1 MLYLVATP
9 IGNLGD
15 ITVRGLEILKSVDMI
30 ASEDTRKTGIL
41 LKHYGISKPQ
51 MTFEEHNE
59 DRAGERIMALLA
71 EGKSVAIVSEAGTP
85 GISDPGYTIIQKAIA
100 AGEAVSM
107 APGAA
112 AVVMAVVLS
121 GLPVHSFTYRGFPPH
136 KGGPRRRFLSVDAAS
151 PHTLVF
157 YESPYRIEALLQDAL
172 EVYGDRRAALAHE
185 LTKLH
190 ESVERGTLSEL
201 LAQVRR
207 AKPKGE
213 FVVVIAGAESGRGKG
228 GGAAEQVQFQDEA
241 DIEDA
246 DDDPEGG

>member
-15 ITVRGLEILKSVDMI
+15 ITIRALEILKSVDMI

-71 EGKSVAIVSEAGTP
+71 EGKSLAVVTEAGTP
-85 GISDPGYTIIQKAIA
+85 GISDPGYTIVQRAIA
-100 AGEAVSM
+100 AGEEVSM
-107 APGAA
+107 APGPAA
-112 AVVMAVVLS
+112 AVMAVVLS
-121 GLPVHSFTYRGFPPH
+121 GLAVHSFTYRGFPPR
-136 KGGPRRRFLSVDAAS
+136 KGGPRRRFFGVDAAS

-157 YESPYRIEALLQDAL
+157 YESPYRVEAFLEDAIA
-172 EVYGDRRAALAHE
+172 VYGDRRAALAHE
-185 LTKLH
+185 LTKLY

-201 LAQVRR
+201 LACVRKS
-207 AKPKGE
+207 KPKGE
-213 FVVVIAGAESGRGKG
+213 YVIVVAGADSGARGRQPDEWDA
-228 GGAAEQVQFQDEA
+228 GAREDEGPG
-241 DIEDA
+241 ED
-246 DDDPEGG
+246 D